1 MKKKK
6 ESNLRFFRFTARVWI
21 ISMPTALVLA
31 LLLLIGK
38 ISPLTALLCLFG
50 VVAFTAVIT
59 GFVFREL
66 EKFIS
71 YLKNLAQGEDTEP
84 PRFRKG
90 VFSSFRL
97 ADTFQSVRK
106 IWFNQTL
113 SEVSILER
121 LPDSIIMLDDNGNI
135 VFMNK
140 KAQEVFGS
148 KYMKQTAE
156 TLLTGSAFRHAVQS
170 VLTEINATEWFEW
183 QYESYFFQA
192 RIDRLPTPTR
202 NKAIAVVILH
212 DITPFK
218 RFREKQSEFFANASH
233 ELKTPLSIISG
244 FIETL
249 QGPAKDDESARDKFL
264 GMMAQQTNRMT
275 GLVQDL
281 LKLSR
286 QQITQ
291 ENEHNEV
298 ILLADL
304 IQGVIDNLK
313 LKAAQNDKEIILT
326 KDCEIPRII
335 GNRMELNLVFQNLI
349 DNAIKY
355 GEKNSVIHVHL
366 SLPDI
371 TVEQSEIHKQ
381 FVKISI
387 HNQGTPIPP
396 HHLDKLFDRFYRVDS
411 VETKKIEGTG
421 LGLGIAQ
428 QIVHEHDGTIDVAST
443 KAEGT
448 TFTVY
453 LPLNL

>member
-1 MKKKK
+1 MTKKK

-21 ISMPTALVLA
+21 ISMPAVLVLA
-31 LLLLIGK
+31 LLLLLGK
-38 ISPLTALLCLFG
+38 ISPITALGCLFG

-59 GFVFREL
+59 GAVFREL

-71 YLKNLAQGEDTEP
+71 YLKNLSQGLDIEP
-84 PRFRKG
+84 PRFKKG

-97 ADTFQSVRK
+97 ADTFLSVKK
-106 IWFNQTL
+106 IWSNQTL
-113 SEVSILER
+113 SEASILER
-121 LPDSIIMLDDNGNI
+121 LPDSIIMLDEKGTI

-140 KAQEVFGS
+140 KAQDVFGA
-148 KYMKQTAE
+148 KHLKQDSE
-156 TLLTGSAFRHAVQS
+156 TLLTGSSFKHAIQS
-170 VLTEINATEWFEW
+170 VLSEINATEWFEW
-183 QYESYFFQA
+183 QYESFFFQA
-192 RIDRLPTPTR
+192 RIDRLPAPTR
-202 NKAIAVVILH
+202 SGAIAVVILH

-249 QGPAKDDESARDKFL
+249 QGPAKDDEAARDKFL

-286 QQITQ
+286 QQITR

-298 ILLADL
+298 ILIADL
-304 IQGVIDNLK
+304 VQGVIDNLK
-313 LKAAQNDKEIILT
+313 LKAAQNQKQLVLV

-355 GEKNSVIHVHL
+355 GKKDSTVQIRL
-366 SLPDI
+366 SLSDSI
-371 TVEQSEIHKQ
+371 CEQNGPHCQ
-381 FVKISI
+381 LVKISI
-387 HNQGTPIPP
+387 HNQGNPIPA

-411 VETKKIEGTG
+411 VETKQVEGTG

-428 QIVHEHDGTIDVAST
+428 QIVHEHDGTIDVTST
-443 KAEGT
+443 AKDGT